1 MSFTGGGRRSQTLTA
16 VRLFFLLVASACL
29 ALPFFGSPDSVTV
42 TGLQMLSLP
51 PGSSSS
57 LVLGIVL
64 LVCATVLTLVHG
76 RRPSIPVLLGTLLA
90 TLLVTGLVVHRQRAL
105 DTVLSGQDLPGY
117 WIVLTLLVGSLIT
130 VLVDLLHRDVE
141 DDITGTSR
149 G

>member
-1 MSFTGGGRRSQTLTA
+1 MSFAGGGRRTQTLTA
-16 VRLFFLLVASACL
+16 VRLFFLLAASACL
-29 ALPFFGSPDSVTV
+29 ALPFFGGPDSVTV
-42 TGLQMLSLP
+42 TGLQVLSLP
-51 PGSSSS
+51 HGSSSS
-57 LVLGIVL
+57 PVLGIVL

-90 TLLVTGLVVHRQRAL
+90 TLLVTGLVVHGQRAL
-105 DTVLSGQDLPGY
+105 YTVLSGQDLPGY

>member
-1 MSFTGGGRRSQTLTA
+1 MSFAGGGRRTQTLTA

-29 ALPFFGSPDSVTV
+29 ALPFFGGPDSVTV

>member
-1 MSFTGGGRRSQTLTA
+1 MSFAGGGRRPQTLTA

>member
-1 MSFTGGGRRSQTLTA
+1 
-16 VRLFFLLVASACL
+16 
-29 ALPFFGSPDSVTV
+29 
-42 TGLQMLSLP
+42 MLSLP

-90 TLLVTGLVVHRQRAL
+90 TLLVAGLVVHRQRAL
-105 DTVLSGQDLPGY
+105 YTALSGQDLPGY

>member
-1 MSFTGGGRRSQTLTA
+1 MSFTGGGRRSQTLAA

-42 TGLQMLSLP
+42 TGLQVLSLP

-90 TLLVTGLVVHRQRAL
+90 TLLVAGLVVHRQRAL
-105 DTVLSGQDLPGY
+105 YTALSGQDLPGY